1 MVIDHGPKS
10 GLGLR
15 LRVVILIGFAQ
26 DPENDDIPSLLSSSI
41 SRPLPLLHYKSDFK
55 SGVILHSE
63 SILTR
68 ILTKSAQC
76 YFSSRLGKQ
85 KKEGARLPPSPL
97 IVPTSSPSFPSHHA
111 TSWLV

>member
-55 SGVILHSE
+55 SGVTALGVDSDSDSNKIGAVLLFFASGQ
-63 SILTR
+63 
-68 ILTKSAQC
+68 TK
-76 YFSSRLGKQ
+76 
-85 KKEGARLPPSPL
+85 KKRERGCRRVL
-97 IVPTSSPSFPSHHA
+97 
-111 TSWLV
+111 